1 MLPAPVFET
10 KEVLLSDINLNPR
23 KLIDLPKVNYCCPPT
38 HPDSRSGILTR
49 DSARLL
55 LRLHP
60 PVLWKS
66 KNYCVLGRRVL
77 HLAAPHLLRN
87 DKIWVG
93 YLPSATEDEVK
104 LLMLAEPLINQIAFS
119 TQMGSKGVFETSRKM
134 DEDVIGA
141 ISPILNLSIE
151 TIAKM
156 FSDCSPSTL
165 FKLNAQLDADR

>member
-1 MLPAPVFET
+1 
-10 KEVLLSDINLNPR
+10 
-23 KLIDLPKVNYCCPPT
+23 
-38 HPDSRSGILTR
+38 
-49 DSARLL
+49 
-55 LRLHP
+55 
-60 PVLWKS
+60 
-66 KNYCVLGRRVL
+66 VLGRRVL

-87 DKIWVG
+87 DKIRVG